1 VLVSAAVVLA
11 VSALGFGVD
20 SVFLAGPVQAAGVV
34 APVAAAQLDFGV
46 SGPVTQIDVR
56 PGQVVQAGTVLAS
69 EDTSALNATLTA
81 AEAKLNADSADAQQ
95 NAQLGAPAQAQQ
107 LQAQVNQAQTQ
118 LAAAK
123 AKAFDVTNTD
133 NAAVT
138 AAQTQVQSAQATLGT
153 DQMWAGAAC
162 TTTCATQARQLAV
175 DQGAL
180 NSAQASYQQALAT
193 RSADIDGANAQVA
206 VAAAALTSAQAGQ
219 AVGLL
224 PSSTAGAH
232 AQATIAADEA
242 AIASAKV
249 QLSQAVLTAPFTGV
263 VASVNGV
270 VGDYATPQGIKPLSS
285 PSPLPQQPSSGI
297 AIFPQSPQAQVQAQ
311 PQLTSMITLDSPQ
324 SQIITQVPET
334 QIETVHVGGGA
345 QVSLPAMPGQRFTAT
360 VRQIQPTA
368 VYVSGQAYFL
378 VDLVVSANQSRT
390 DTGGHA
396 IVEKLV
402 DDVVNTASTG
412 NQGTTG
418 PQSTTIAGP
427 LGHIE
432 LTGLSADVSF

>member
-1 VLVSAAVVLA
+1 
-11 VSALGFGVD
+11 
-20 SVFLAGPVQAAGVV
+20 
-34 APVAAAQLDFGV
+34 
-46 SGPVTQIDVR
+46 
-56 PGQVVQAGTVLAS
+56 
-69 EDTSALNATLTA
+69 
-81 AEAKLNADSADAQQ
+81 
-95 NAQLGAPAQAQQ
+95 
-107 LQAQVNQAQTQ
+107 
-118 LAAAK
+118 
-123 AKAFDVTNTD
+123 
-133 NAAVT
+133 
-138 AAQTQVQSAQATLGT
+138 
-153 DQMWAGAAC
+153 
-162 TTTCATQARQLAV
+162 
-175 DQGAL
+175 
-180 NSAQASYQQALAT
+180 
-193 RSADIDGANAQVA
+193 
-206 VAAAALTSAQAGQ
+206 
-219 AVGLL
+219 
-224 PSSTAGAH
+224 
-232 AQATIAADEA
+232 
-242 AIASAKV
+242 
-249 QLSQAVLTAPFTGV
+249 V

-378 VDLVVSANQSRT
+378 VDLVVSSTQGRT

-402 DDVVNTASTG
+402 NDVVNPASATD
-412 NQGTTG
+412 
-418 PQSTTIAGP
+418 QSTTIAGAM
-427 LGHIE
+427 GHIQ